1 MNTFKTTTLALLL
14 TLPFAAQAT
23 PPGSDIGKEISQELA
38 DARIEMRAE
47 MATAREELRTGTLE
61 LDHSMRFSGSDRKH
75 QDKDLHHDLPP
86 AEITPQGDLLVD
98 GKAVAIDAGQRKQ
111 LLAYRQQVIA
121 IALSGIDV
129 GERSAEAALEMVDS
143 SWVALLFNAMTGR
156 LERKVERMVMEQ
168 VQPAVLAICAR
179 LPDVMASQ
187 QRLASQLPAF
197 QPYANLEQADID
209 GCEDE
214 IRSEFA
220 SL

>member
-23 PPGSDIGKEISQELA
+23 PSDSDIGKEISQELA

-47 MATAREELRTGTLE
+47 MATAREELRTGNLE
-61 LDHSMRFSGSDRKH
+61 LDHSMRFYGSDRKH

>member
-47 MATAREELRTGTLE
+47 MANAREELRTGNLE

>member
-23 PPGSDIGKEISQELA
+23 PSDSDIGKEISQELA

-47 MATAREELRTGTLE
+47 MATAREELRTGNLE
-61 LDHSMRFSGSDRKH
+61 LDHGMRFSGSDRKH
-75 QDKDLHHDLPP
+75 QDNDLHHDLPP

-143 SWVALLFNAMTGR
+143 SWAALLFNAMTGR

>member
-47 MATAREELRTGTLE
+47 MAKAREELRTGNLE

-156 LERKVERMVMEQ
+156 LERKVERMVKEH

>member
-14 TLPFAAQAT
+14 TLPFAAQAM
-23 PPGSDIGKEISQELA
+23 PSDSDIGKEISQELA

-47 MATAREELRTGTLE
+47 MATAREELRTGNLE
-61 LDHSMRFSGSDRKH
+61 LDHGMRFSGSDRKH

>member
-23 PPGSDIGKEISQELA
+23 PSDSDIGKEISQKLA

-47 MATAREELRTGTLE
+47 MAKAREELRTGNLE
-61 LDHSMRFSGSDRKH
+61 LDHGMRFSGSDRKH

-156 LERKVERMVMEQ
+156 LERKVERMVKEH

>member
-1 MNTFKTTTLALLL
+1 MTTFKTTTLALLL

-47 MATAREELRTGTLE
+47 MAKAREELRTGNLE

-143 SWVALLFNAMTGR
+143 SWVALLLNAMTGR

-214 IRSEFA
+214 LRSEFA

>member
-1 MNTFKTTTLALLL
+1 MTTFQTTTLALLL
-14 TLPFAAQAT
+14 PLPFAAQAT

-47 MATAREELRTGTLE
+47 MATAREELRTGNLE
-61 LDHSMRFSGSDRKH
+61 LDHGMRFSGSDRKH

>member
-47 MATAREELRTGTLE
+47 MAKAREELRTGNLE
-61 LDHSMRFSGSDRKH
+61 LDHGMRFSGSDRKH

>member
-23 PPGSDIGKEISQELA
+23 PSDSDIGKEISQELA

-47 MATAREELRTGTLE
+47 MATAREELRTGNLE
-61 LDHSMRFSGSDRKH
+61 LDHGMRFSGSDRKH

-111 LLAYRQQVIA
+111 LLASRQQVIA

>member
-47 MATAREELRTGTLE
+47 MAKAREELRTGNLE

-143 SWVALLFNAMTGR
+143 SWAALLFNAMTGR
-156 LERKVERMVMEQ
+156 LERKVERMVKEH

>member
-23 PPGSDIGKEISQELA
+23 PSDSDIGKEISQELA

-47 MATAREELRTGTLE
+47 MAKAREELRTGNLE

-86 AEITPQGDLLVD
+86 AEITLQGDLLVD

-143 SWVALLFNAMTGR
+143 SWVALLFTAMTGR

>member
-47 MATAREELRTGTLE
+47 MAKAREELRTGNLE
-61 LDHSMRFSGSDRKH
+61 LDHSMRFSCSNRIH
-75 QDKDLHHDLPP
+75 QGKDLHHDLPP

>member
-23 PPGSDIGKEISQELA
+23 PSDSDIGKEISQELA

-47 MATAREELRTGTLE
+47 MAKAREELRTGNLE

-98 GKAVAIDAGQRKQ
+98 GKAVAIDAAQRKQ

-156 LERKVERMVMEQ
+156 LERKVERMVKEH

-179 LPDVMASQ
+179 LPAVMASQ

>member
-38 DARIEMRAE
+38 DARISMRAE
-47 MATAREELRTGTLE
+47 MANAREELRTGNLE

-156 LERKVERMVMEQ
+156 LERKVERMVKEH

-179 LPDVMASQ
+179 LPGVMASQ

>member
-47 MATAREELRTGTLE
+47 MATAREELRTGNLE
-61 LDHSMRFSGSDRKH
+61 LDHGMRFSGSDRKH

>member
-23 PPGSDIGKEISQELA
+23 PSDSDIGKEISQELA

-47 MATAREELRTGTLE
+47 MATAREELRTGNLE
-61 LDHSMRFSGSDRKH
+61 LDHGMRFSGSDRKH

-98 GKAVAIDAGQRKQ
+98 GKAVAIDAAQRKQ

>member
-47 MATAREELRTGTLE
+47 MATAREELRTGNLE

>member
-23 PPGSDIGKEISQELA
+23 PSDSDIGKEISQELA

-47 MATAREELRTGTLE
+47 MAKAREELRTGNLE
-61 LDHSMRFSGSDRKH
+61 LDHGMRFSGSDRKH

>member
-23 PPGSDIGKEISQELA
+23 PPGSDIGKEVSQELA

-47 MATAREELRTGTLE
+47 MAKAREELRTGNLE

>member
-23 PPGSDIGKEISQELA
+23 PSDSDIGKEISQELA

-47 MATAREELRTGTLE
+47 MATAREELRTGNLE

-111 LLAYRQQVIA
+111 LLASRQQVIA

>member
-23 PPGSDIGKEISQELA
+23 PSDSDIGKEISQELA

-47 MATAREELRTGTLE
+47 MATAREELRTGNLE
-61 LDHSMRFSGSDRKH
+61 LDHSMRLSGSDRKH

-143 SWVALLFNAMTGR
+143 SWGALLFNAMTGR

>member
-23 PPGSDIGKEISQELA
+23 PSDSDIGKEISQELA

-47 MATAREELRTGTLE
+47 MATAREELRTGNLE
-61 LDHSMRFSGSDRKH
+61 LDHGMRFSGSDRKH

-156 LERKVERMVMEQ
+156 LERKVERMVKEH